1 MRFAKYYLIVFISLI
16 FSGCAAVIL
25 QPADFSW
32 PIENAL
38 KVDEKG
44 FIKEDRYTFSINVK
58 RIFYEEHKDSNLALG
73 KVIRIIRNKDGYYFI
88 TASNFKNVYVFF
100 PVEGGMKLINKIKIS
115 ETESLNQPAFNQK
128 APYIEL
134 IDNSKKFL
142 LNHKGIVR

>member
-1 MRFAKYYLIVFISLI
+1 MNIIKQLISLGTLLI

-25 QPADFSW
+25 KPADFSW
-32 PIENAL
+32 PIENVV

-58 RIFYEEHKDSNLALG
+58 RIFFEEHKDSNLALG
-73 KVIRIIRNKDGYYFI
+73 KEIRIIRSQAGYYFI
-88 TASNFKNVYVFF
+88 TASNFRNVYVFL
-100 PVEGGMKLINKIKIS
+100 PVEGGMKLIKKILIS
-115 ETESLNQPAFNQK
+115 ESEILSHPAFNQK

-134 IDNSKKFL
+134 IDGQKKYL